1 MSKGA
6 LKWFCKGFN
15 SVFGGV
21 IKNGFKLSLVIY
33 SGIYSHTQGDEKG
46 GLLGV

>member
-1 MSKGA
+1 MSMGP

-21 IKNGFKLSLVIY
+21 IKCNFKLSLVIY
-33 SGIYSHTQGDEKG
+33 SGIYSRTQQDEKG
-46 GLLGV
+46 R